1 VWTIPQGGGSVR
13 RPQLSP
19 DGTGLVYLLTR
30 ASDGAQLLHL
40 LPLAGTTSVADGH
53 DLPAAGDCGP
63 TMWRFLDDRQLLAL
77 TSQGC
82 GGGYDNLLVR
92 YDLETRQVLSTTPL
106 GLHIESLRAHGTRCL
121 RRPRWRPRSSRA
133 RRPCLPRPLR
143 GSGSA
148 RRSGR

>member
-19 DGTGLVYLLTR
+19 DGTRLVYLLTR

-63 TMWRFLDDRQLLAL
+63 TVWRFLDDRQLLAL

-106 GLHIESLRAHGTRCL
+106 GLPVEPFTLDVDASGRHVLIRVVN
-121 RRPRWRPRSSRA
+121 RRPSACASS
-133 RRPCLPRPLR
+133 
-143 GSGSA
+143 
-148 RRSGR
+148 